1 MKIYSLAFLW
11 FIPIVSGLLFNP
23 IVIGFPF
30 LFPITDSQ
38 QESNKN
44 KPEVA
49 NIVFKSTDG
58 GETWQDISKG
68 LPETVIDDY
77 GVGRNVFFADE
88 NGLYLT
94 AGKGMY
100 HSKSNST
107 APFWTKEIFPHE
119 HNSITPGNTRIFAYN
134 YWGGILQKTTGMSMW
149 LPVFTNFQEERIRSI
164 FETAGGSI
172 FIGSDKG
179 LFKSIDKGATWK
191 LVYAGGLVGKL
202 AESNGVLLATSM
214 NGIIRSADNGENWTL
229 VISEGG
235 VGIAVERIKGGFA
248 AITFNT
254 QSKTRRMRTSY
265 DGGKTWQPIDAGL
278 KAQLSMA
285 SIIQV
290 GENLFCGHPTGIF
303 RSADKGKT
311 WKLLLPSIGD
321 KVFSLSVSGNVI
333 YAIPRNEGC

>member
-94 AGKGMY
+94 AGNGIY
-100 HSKSNST
+100 HHNPNST
-107 APFWTKEIFPHE
+107 VPAWKKDILPYV
-119 HNSITPGNTRIFAYN
+119 NSSIDHGKARIFAYN
-134 YWGGILQKTTGMSMW
+134 YWSWGGILQKVNGTGLW
-149 LPVFTNFQEERIRSI
+149 LPVFPNFNENRVRSV
-164 FETAGGSI
+164 FETAGGTI
-172 FIGSDKG
+172 FICTDGGIYKSSNNGISWKHINLAGSNM
-179 LFKSIDKGATWK
+179 
-191 LVYAGGLVGKL
+191 V
-202 AESNGVLLATSM
+202 ERNGVLIAT
-214 NGIIRSADNGENWTL
+214 NTKGIMRSTDAGETWTI

-235 VGIAVERIKGGFA
+235 VGIDVELIQGGIA
-248 AITFNT
+248 AITYNT
-254 QSKTRRMRTSY
+254 ASKTRRIRASY
-265 DGGKTWQPIDAGL
+265 DDGKSWQAIDAGL
-278 KAQLSMA
+278 PGSQSIS

-290 GENLFCGHPTGIF
+290 GDNFFCGHPSGIF
-303 RSADKGKT
+303 RSSDKGKT